1 MKNKETM
8 TFIEQLLN
16 GENVEWKKLG
26 EVITIEKG
34 KQLNKSLLTESG
46 EYPAYNGGVTF
57 SGFTDKYNYSENKI
71 IISQGGASAGFVNFI
86 TTKFYANAHCYVV
99 LPNISRVDN
108 KYVYHLLKMNQE
120 NLMGKQLGAGI
131 PALHTA
137 NILGISIP
145 IPCPDNPTK
154 SLDIQHRIVEI
165 LDKFTELEA
174 ELEAELDCR
183 KRQYEYYRNQLLSFD
198 MLNRGGQ
205 RLNDVKIMTLGE
217 IGEIRMCKRILKGQT
232 STCGDVPFYKIGTFG
247 KTPNAFISKK
257 LFTEYKIKYSYPKI
271 GEVLISASGT
281 IGKTVIFDG
290 QDAYFQDSNIVWIE
304 NDESMALNKYLYY
317 CYQVIKWKTA
327 EGGTINRLYNDI
339 IKKTR
344 IPLPPLSVQRE
355 IVEILDKFDT
365 LTNSI
370 SEGLPKEIELR
381 RKQYEYYR
389 NQLLSFSTVKEK
401 YHG

>member
-1 MKNKETM
+1 MP
-8 TFIEQLLN
+8 FIEQLLN
-16 GENVEWKKLG
+16 GENVEWKPLG

-46 EYPAYNGGVTF
+46 EYPAYNGGVTY

-99 LPNISRVDN
+99 LPNISKVDN

-154 SLDIQHRIVEI
+154 SLDIQHKIVEI
-165 LDKFTELEA
+165 LDKFTALEA

-183 KRQYEYYRNQLLSFD
+183 KRQYEYYRNQLLSFG

-205 RLNDVKIMTLGE
+205 KLNDVKIITLGE
-217 IGEIRMCKRILKGQT
+217 IAKYSSTRIKSSCLCETSFVGVDNLLQDRKGKTISTHVPTEGTFAEYQVGDILIGNIRPYLKKIWYADNSGGA
-232 STCGDVPFYKIGTFG
+232 SGDV
-247 KTPNAFISKK
+247 
-257 LFTEYKIKYSYPKI
+257 L
-271 GEVLISASGT
+271 
-281 IGKTVIFDG
+281 VIHLTNE
-290 QDAYFQDSNIVWIE
+290 QIMSR
-304 NDESMALNKYLYY
+304 YLY
-317 CYQVIKWKTA
+317 QVLA
-327 EGGTINRLYNDI
+327 D
-339 IKKTR
+339 
-344 IPLPPLSVQRE
+344 
-355 IVEILDKFDT
+355 DKFFSY
-365 LTNSI
+365 NMQHAK
-370 SEGLPKEIELR
+370 GAKMPR
-381 RKQYEYYR
+381 GNKQKIMEYIAVR
-389 NQLLSFSTVKEK
+389 
-401 YHG
+401 

>member
-1 MKNKETM
+1 MP
-8 TFIEQLLN
+8 FIEQLLN
-16 GENVEWKKLG
+16 GENVEWKPLG

-46 EYPAYNGGVTF
+46 EYPAYNGGVTY

-99 LPNISRVDN
+99 LPNISKVDN

-205 RLNDVKIMTLGE
+205 KLNDVKIITLGDLGMFVRGSGLQKKDLTTQGIPAIHYGQIYTYYGTYAKKTKSFVTKE
-217 IGEIRMCKRILKGQT
+217 MAEKLKKVNY
-232 STCGDVPFYKIGTFG
+232 GDVIITNTSENIEDVCKAVVYLLKEQGVTGGHASIFKPSEKIIGKYLAYYTQTTDFAKEKRKFAKGT
-247 KTPNAFISKK
+247 KVIDVNAKD
-257 LFTEYKIKYSYPKI
+257 LAKIK
-271 GEVLISASGT
+271 
-281 IGKTVIFDG
+281 
-290 QDAYFQDSNIVWIE
+290 
-304 NDESMALNKYLYY
+304 
-317 CYQVIKWKTA
+317 
-327 EGGTINRLYNDI
+327 
-339 IKKTR
+339 

-365 LTNSI
+365 LCNSI
-370 SEGLPKEIELR
+370 SEGLPTEIELR

-389 NQLLSFSTVKEK
+389 NQLLTFAQ
-401 YHG
+401 